1 MTTLVLTCN
10 LLYHFIETLN
20 QCFNICIVFVVAKK
34 MTADSEKDSTH
45 CLICN
50 SKVGVSTR
58 NSIRIFNENS
68 VTSSEKSLVDAICTV
83 LETDL
88 NEENVHS
95 LVICKKCYKLFNE
108 VNEISIIDS
117 YKIIQG

>member
-1 MTTLVLTCN
+1 
-10 LLYHFIETLN
+10 
-20 QCFNICIVFVVAKK
+20 

-58 NSIRIFNENS
+58 NSIRIFNEES
-68 VTSSEKSLVDAICTV
+68 VTSSEKPLIDIICTV

-108 VNEISIIDS
+108 VMRDASLFFNYAHSISGSFCRS
-117 YKIIQG
+117 YYFL

>member
-1 MTTLVLTCN
+1 
-10 LLYHFIETLN
+10 
-20 QCFNICIVFVVAKK
+20 
-34 MTADSEKDSTH
+34 MTADLEKDSTH

-68 VTSSEKSLVDAICTV
+68 VTVSEKPLVDTICAV

-108 VNEISIIDS
+108 VNNTPTSVFLVV
-117 YKIIQG
+117 KRR

>member
-1 MTTLVLTCN
+1 MYLLLFYHIFKIEIIFLT
-10 LLYHFIETLN
+10 YIIIFA
-20 QCFNICIVFVVAKK
+20 VAKK

-68 VTSSEKSLVDAICTV
+68 LTSSEKPLVDIICTV

-108 VNEISIIDS
+108 VNEI
-117 YKIIQG
+117 